1 MAKIHTWP
9 TLYKLNSRGKR
20 QVWNIWVEEAG
31 KNYKYVVQYGQQD
44 GEMVEAGTIV
54 SAGKNIGKANET
66 SVKEQCISEAKSKW
80 TKQKDKGYA
89 ETTDKK
95 ALASAAT
102 YLPMLAH
109 NYEDYSHHLVL
120 PCYGQ
125 PKLDGIRCIA
135 IHNTEGVQ
143 LLSRKGKLITSV
155 PHINTQV
162 ALAMDDNVALD
173 GELYIHGKA
182 FQKLTSSIRKDDPT
196 PESALVEY
204 HIYDCF
210 SIIEDWTNIERQDWL
225 RDLKN
230 DVGPS
235 IKFVDTIELSSAKDI
250 QEYHD
255 KMVAEGYEGVM
266 LRNIDGVYE
275 INKRSKNLLKLKSFM
290 TEEFEIVGAEENKG
304 RAAGQCSLLC
314 ITKDGTQFAV
324 KPEGTDAER
333 EQYWKDKDSLIGK
346 MLTVRFFEYTT
357 SDCPVPRFP
366 VGISI
371 RNYE

>member
-1 MAKIHTWP
+1 M
-9 TLYKLNSRGKR
+9 
-20 QVWNIWVEEAG
+20 
-31 KNYKYVVQYGQQD
+31 
-44 GEMVEAGTIV
+44 
-54 SAGKNIGKANET
+54 
-66 SVKEQCISEAKSKW
+66 
-80 TKQKDKGYA
+80 
-89 ETTDKK
+89 
-95 ALASAAT
+95 

-109 NYEDYSHHLVL
+109 NYEDYSHHLKL

-135 IHNTEGVQ
+135 ISNGDGPL
-143 LLSRKGKLITSV
+143 LLSRKGKWINSV
-155 PHINTQV
+155 PHINKQLKGIV
-162 ALAMDDNVALD
+162 SSEIALD
-173 GELYIHGKA
+173 GELYIHGEA

-196 PESALVEY
+196 PESSRIEY

-210 SIIEDWTNIERQDWL
+210 SILDSKWSNEDRQLWL
-225 RDLKN
+225 KTKCGMFEMPPTYDFGQNVKLVK
-230 DVGPS
+230 
-235 IKFVDTIELSSAKDI
+235 TIELKSAKDI
-250 QEYHD
+250 QKYHD
-255 KMVAEGYEGVM
+255 EQVALGYEGVM
-266 LRNIDGVYE
+266 LRNIDGLYE